1 LVKRIINWQS
11 VGIFTAATLLLPT
24 LIAAQSAYATHC
36 ADSTHCYG
44 IEYNSV
50 TNYGNSFTT
59 IITDMS
65 MTSTCSYVL
74 TVEQW
79 IDLPN
84 GDWMEQGFTIG
95 GFIDQPCAT
104 SEVNFHAKRISGV
117 YHDYNDGAILVG
129 QTKTYE
135 LSDENKDKRWDV
147 KINGATATNF
157 VIPYT
162 SGIGQQV
169 GTETSHHSPT
179 LPKTHVW
186 DVAMLK
192 TTGWAYWATGTLT
205 QESPMWII
213 NCTPNYKHVHVGS
226 GAVGNCL

>member
-1 LVKRIINWQS
+1 MAILTV
-11 VGIFTAATLLLPT
+11 VTLPLLNTPK
-24 LIAAQSAYATHC
+24 QAYATHC
-36 ADSTHCYG
+36 ADATHCYALEHNA
-44 IEYNSV
+44 I

-65 MTSTCSYVL
+65 MTTPCSYVL

-79 IDLPN
+79 IYLPN

-95 GFIDQPCAT
+95 GFIDQACVNN
-104 SEVNFHAKRISGV
+104 SEVSFHATRISGT
-117 YHDYNDGAILVG
+117 YHDYNDGSVTVG
-129 QTKTYE
+129 QTKWYE
-135 LSDENKDKRWDV
+135 LSDENKDKVWNV
-147 KINGATATNF
+147 KIDGSSITTIT
-157 VIPYT
+157 IPYT
-162 SGIGQQV
+162 SGIGQDV

-179 LPKTHVW
+179 LPKTHVY

-192 TTGWAYWATGTLT
+192 TTGWAYWATGDFQ

-226 GAVGNCL
+226 GTTGNCL